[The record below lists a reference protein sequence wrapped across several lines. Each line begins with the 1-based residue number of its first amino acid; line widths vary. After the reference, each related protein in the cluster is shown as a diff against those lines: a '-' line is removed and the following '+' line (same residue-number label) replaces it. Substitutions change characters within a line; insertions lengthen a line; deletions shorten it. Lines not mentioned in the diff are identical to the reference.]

1 MNGAQLLMK
10 CLENEKVETI
20 FGYPGG
26 AVLELYDKLM
36 DANVEHVLTRHE
48 QAAVHAADG
57 YSRVSDKPG
66 VCFATSG
73 PGATNL
79 ISGLATAYM
88 DSIPLIVIT
97 GQVAKGALGSDA
109 FQEADIKGI
118 TIPIVKHSYLLT
130 DVKDI
135 PQVIREAFHIAT
147 TGRPGPVLIDVP
159 KDVLNEACPENTKP
173 KTGKPD
179 LLGYKPTYEGH
190 PVQIKKAVKMIEK
203 AQRPVIYAGGGVKL
217 SSAGSEVLELAE
229 KQDIPVVNTLMGT
242 GEFPWDHRLSLG
254 MSGMHGHVGANKTM
268 LNSDL
273 IIAIGVRFS
282 DRGTG
287 NKETF
292 IKDKKVIHID
302 IDPAEI
308 GKIIPV
314 DVPIVG
320 DSKGILEKINKKI
333 NSTTR
338 EKWLEQVEKW
348 YDEDKKLYQERVTNQ
363 ANRISAG
370 TVLSKISNT
379 LKNRNE
385 DIIVSTDVGQHQMW
399 VSLYYEYITPGK
411 FLSSG
416 GLGTM
421 GFGLPAS
428 MGASFAKNDH
438 MVISFVGDGG
448 FQMNSQE
455 LATISRY
462 NLPVKIIVMNN
473 NCLGMVRQWQEMF
486 FNEKYSSTI
495 LEGNPDFVKLAE
507 AYGLNAVRLD
517 DAKTMDQTIENV
529 LEDKNPCLLEVRL
542 CTIENVFPFVPP
554 GKPLNDIIKEGK

>member
-1 MNGAQLLMK
+1 MNGAQLLIK
-10 CLENEKVETI
+10 CLENEKVDKI

-36 DANVEHVLTRHE
+36 DSDIEHILTRHE

-57 YSRVSDKPG
+57 YSRVDEKPG

-79 ISGLATAYM
+79 ISGLATAYI
-88 DSIPLIVIT
+88 DSVPVVVIT
-97 GQVAKGALGSDA
+97 GQVAKDALGTDA

-118 TIPIVKHSYLLT
+118 TIPIVKHSYLIT
-130 DVKDI
+130 EVNDI

-159 KDVLNEACPENTKP
+159 KDILKQESKEKAKP
-173 KTGKPD
+173 LTGKPD

-190 PVQIKKAVKMIEK
+190 PVQIKKAVKMIEN
-203 AQRPVIYAGGGVKL
+203 AERPVIYAGGGVRI
-217 SSAGSEVLELAE
+217 SGAGKEILELAE
-229 KQDIPVVNTLMGT
+229 KQEVPIVNTLMGT
-242 GEFPWDHRLSLG
+242 GEFPWDHRLTLG
-254 MSGMHGHVGANKTM
+254 MSGMHGHVASNKTM
-268 LNSDL
+268 LSSDL
-273 IIAIGVRFS
+273 IVAVGVRFS

-287 NKETF
+287 SKETF
-292 IKDKKVIHID
+292 IKNKKIIHID

-320 DSKGILEKINKKI
+320 DAKRILEKINK
-333 NSTTR
+333 NSQPKER
-338 EKWLEQVEKW
+338 EKWLRQIEEW
-348 YDEDKKLYQERVTNQ
+348 YQEDKNLFNELSQTKK
-363 ANRISAG
+363 IGPG
-370 TVLSKISNT
+370 TILNKISTT
-379 LKNRNE
+379 LKKRNE
-385 DIIVSTDVGQHQMW
+385 EVVISTDVGQHQMW
-399 VSLYYEYITPGK
+399 VALYFEYIIPGM

-428 MGASFAKNDH
+428 IGASFANRNR

-455 LATISRY
+455 LATVSRY
-462 NLPVKIIVMNN
+462 NLPIKIIVMNN

-507 AYGLNAVRLD
+507 AYGLRGIKID
-517 DAKTMDQTIENV
+517 DAAKMDSIIDDV
-529 LEDKNPCLLEVRL
+529 LADKNPCLLEVKL
-542 CTIENVFPFVPP
+542 CTTENVFPFVPP
-554 GKPLNDIIKEGK
+554 GQSLNDIIKEGK